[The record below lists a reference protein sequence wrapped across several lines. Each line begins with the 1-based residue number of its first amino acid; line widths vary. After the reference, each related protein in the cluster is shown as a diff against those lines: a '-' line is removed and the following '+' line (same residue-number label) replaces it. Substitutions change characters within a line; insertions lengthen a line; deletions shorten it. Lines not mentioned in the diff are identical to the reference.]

1 MSDTPTFG
9 LPEWAA
15 AQATPWL
22 TENETKRIIEAA
34 ARGII
39 EDNDLSAP
47 PGSCADGACYL
58 VAGTGTGAWAGHDG
72 EMAIAVGTNAANGWY
87 FVVVAVEGVRLYV
100 RDENLTQFYNGA
112 SWYIPTA
119 IADPTGGGVQ
129 DAEARTAIN
138 AIIVRLESLGQIPT

>member
-1 MSDTPTFG
+1 MTTTPIFS
-9 LPEWAA
+9 LPDWAA

-22 TENETKRIIEAA
+22 TENQVKRVIEAA

-58 VAGTGTGAWAGHDG
+58 VAGTGTGAWASHDG
-72 EMAIAVGTNAANGWY
+72 QMAIAVGTNAASGWY
-87 FVVVAVEGVRLYV
+87 FVTAAVEGVRLYV
-100 RDENLTQFYNGA
+100 RDENLTQFYNG
-112 SWYIPTA
+112 SWYIPTT
-119 IADPTGGGVQ
+119 ISDPTGGATQ

-138 AIIVRLESLGQIPT
+138 AIIDVLQGEGLIP